1 MSNIKNRLSD
11 FEYTE
16 GVHYDDFSDIDVVE
30 PTVVKSVA
38 QQRKDTPIYSGVL
51 KYFPLALAEVARC
64 SKAGN
69 DQHNPNMPLH
79 WDRSKSKD
87 ELDAL
92 TRHLIDHSVNP
103 VDTDGVLHL
112 AKCAWRSLAALE
124 KHIEN
129 ENKKI
134 DE

>member
-1 MSNIKNRLSD
+1 MSRLSD
-11 FEYTE
+11 YKYTE
-16 GVHYDDFSDIDVVE
+16 GVHFDTFQDIEVNNPVE
-30 PTVVKSVA
+30 IKSVA

-69 DQHNPNMPLH
+69 DQHHKGEPLH

-103 VDTDGVLHL
+103 VDTDGILHL

-129 ENKKI
+129 EKKI
-134 DE
+134 NE